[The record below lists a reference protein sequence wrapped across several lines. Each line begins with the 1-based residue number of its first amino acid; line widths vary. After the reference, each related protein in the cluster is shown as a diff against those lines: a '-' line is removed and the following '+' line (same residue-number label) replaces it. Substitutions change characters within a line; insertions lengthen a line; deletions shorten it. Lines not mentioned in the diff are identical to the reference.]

1 MQIGRHSKEDL
12 AVFKLV
18 LDKLEENIVKY
29 GNDYFEVQLWHTTLS
44 TIVKTDDD
52 DDDWDINEKPNN
64 DYVIDC
70 NPFKPIKRLRIFFH
84 SKKDFSRWGHHL
96 ENDGVFIGQ
105 KIKVVWDH
113 YSNNFSFT
121 MGHDEY
127 EVNLRDNTALN
138 FSKTNEASISVD
150 FENQYRSDILL
161 IKKRLRKLYV
171 KLKRDSLQ
179 EKDAESRQKF
189 IRAAS
194 QTFPDFV
201 DSLILGIGDTSNEKR
216 DD

>member
-1 MQIGRHSKEDL
+1 MTQIRKHSKEDL

-18 LDKLEENIVKY
+18 LDKLEENVVKY
-29 GNDYFEVQLWHTTLS
+29 GNDYFEVQLWQTALS
-44 TIVKTDDD
+44 NIVGADD
-52 DDDWDINEKPNN
+52 DDDWGVNEKSNN

-84 SKKDFSRWGHHL
+84 SKKDFSKWGHHL
-96 ENDGVFIGQ
+96 VNDGVFIGQ

-121 MGHDEY
+121 MGYDEY
-127 EVNLRDNTALN
+127 EVNLRDNTVLN
-138 FSKTNEASISVD
+138 FSKTSEASISVD

-161 IKKRLRKLYV
+161 IKKRLRKLYM
-171 KLKRDSLQ
+171 KLRRDSIQ

-189 IRAAS
+189 IQAAS